1 MVHQGDVVKV
11 RPECEGSGSAKIQ
24 ERPFRSEEVVA
35 GAKALRQ
42 KCPLERPVWLKR
54 NEGGSSGRD
63 GVRGGRS
70 PRQGFVFLF

>member
-1 MVHQGDVVKV
+1 MVNQGDVVKV
-11 RPECEGSGSAKIQ
+11 RPECEGSGSAKIR

-54 NEGGSSGRD
+54 SED
-63 GVRGGRS
+63 
-70 PRQGFVFLF
+70 